1 MFWCHDDD
9 DDDDGG
15 GDYDD
20 DGGGGGYYVGGDDGG
35 DYVDENDDSPSHQL
49 RAYLMSEVSE
59 LKYFDISSRSGT
71 LIQLTHDHE

>member
-1 MFWCHDDD
+1 MMMMMH
-9 DDDDGG
+9 DDDGG

-49 RAYLMSEVSE
+49 RIPHVGGVRTEI
-59 LKYFDISSRSGT
+59 FDISSRSGT
-71 LIQLTHDHE
+71 LIRLTHDHVLKQ

>member
-1 MFWCHDDD
+1 MFWGHDDD
-9 DDDDGG
+9 DGDDGDDDDGDG
-15 GDYDD
+15 GDY
-20 DGGGGGYYVGGDDGG
+20 
-35 DYVDENDDSPSHQL
+35 DYVDENDDSLSHQL